1 MAEPARTSGYRFG
14 IFELKMNE
22 RQLLVGSQAVALG
35 PRAFDVLVA
44 LVERAGGL
52 VTKEELLARVWPD
65 LVVEE
70 NNLQVQVSAL
80 RKILGQQAIATIPG
94 RGYRFTA
101 ALTGVNAAGAGST
114 LLAQIDD
121 TVQSIAVLPFVN
133 MSDDAANEYFADG
146 ISEELLNVLSKIR
159 GLRVASHTSA
169 FSFKGGKVDI
179 PTVAQKLNVAT
190 ILEGSVRKVG
200 KRVRISVQLVEAA
213 TDSHLWSDTYDREL
227 EDIFAVQDD
236 IAQSVVKELRSALL
250 GEKLNPAARAA
261 VTAEVR
267 VAAKGRG
274 ENPEAHRLYLQG
286 RVLVARSTQQ
296 GVTTGIE
303 YFTQAVTLDPDHALA
318 WAALAF
324 ARTVEAGSGGWAPY
338 KEGYGRAREAAER
351 ALALEPD
358 LAEGHMALACVR
370 RGYDWDW
377 SGADASARR
386 ALELAPG
393 NAEVVLA
400 AAAVAGGL
408 GRFDE
413 SIALCRRA
421 IALDPLSVRA
431 HRALGLNSLFGGLP
445 EQAETALQEAL
456 ELDPLSGM
464 THAGLGNVYL
474 EQHRFEEAL
483 AAFQKESVD
492 GFRLLGLSVALHAL
506 GRSAAS
512 SAALEQ
518 LSELPAHKYLN
529 AQARAYRGEVDQA
542 FEWLERA
549 YVQRNAG
556 LSQVKVQP
564 LLRNLHGDPRWQI
577 FLKKIR
583 LAD

>member
-1 MAEPARTSGYRFG
+1 
-14 IFELKMNE
+14 
-22 RQLLVGSQAVALG
+22 
-35 PRAFDVLVA
+35 
-44 LVERAGGL
+44 
-52 VTKEELLARVWPD
+52 
-65 LVVEE
+65 
-70 NNLQVQVSAL
+70 
-80 RKILGQQAIATIPG
+80 
-94 RGYRFTA
+94 
-101 ALTGVNAAGAGST
+101 
-114 LLAQIDD
+114 
-121 TVQSIAVLPFVN
+121 
-133 MSDDAANEYFADG
+133 
-146 ISEELLNVLSKIR
+146 
-159 GLRVASHTSA
+159 VASHTSA

-200 KRVRISVQLVEAA
+200 KRVRITVQLVEAA

-250 GEKLNPAARAA
+250 GEKLNPAASAA

-318 WAALAF
+318 WAALAL

-358 LAEGHMALACVR
+358 LAEGHMALAFVR
-370 RGYDWDW
+370 RGTTGIGPGRMHQLDGHW
-377 SGADASARR
+377 SWRR
-386 ALELAPG
+386 ETRRSCWPRRRWLA
-393 NAEVVLA
+393 VLA
-400 AAAVAGGL
+400 ASTSRSRFAGERL
-408 GRFDE
+408 R
-413 SIALCRRA
+413 SIPQRA
-421 IALDPLSVRA
+421 GSSRS
-431 HRALGLNSLFGGLP
+431 RLNSLFGGLP

-483 AAFQKESVD
+483 AAFEKESVD